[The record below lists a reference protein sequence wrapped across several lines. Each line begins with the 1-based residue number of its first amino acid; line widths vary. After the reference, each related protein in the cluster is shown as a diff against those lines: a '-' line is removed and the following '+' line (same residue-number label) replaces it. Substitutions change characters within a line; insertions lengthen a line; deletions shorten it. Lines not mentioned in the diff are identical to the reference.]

1 MHVLVG
7 ACTESNPIT
16 CSAQGASSKLS
27 ATRWWG
33 CCKWSPGW
41 HGSTR
46 STFRPRWTTRFPRY
60 SMAFRVC
67 KSMPASQ
74 RSKIVKTMNI
84 NLAAHK
90 IKLPD
95 SLSPKNHQCSGKHL
109 SEKRQWWS
117 QRLAKQL
124 AILRPFGTHSWPQSN
139 RFSTFLVCGASA
151 RSRRWR
157 TQCLA
162 SRRP

>member
-7 ACTESNPIT
+7 ACTESDPIT
-16 CSAQGASSKLS
+16 CSAQGASWKLS

-41 HGSTR
+41 HGQDQVISGQDDQDEPPT
-46 STFRPRWTTRFPRY
+46 FPRY
-60 SMAFRVC
+60 SFHGLPFVC
-67 KSMPASQ
+67 Q
-74 RSKIVKTMNI
+74 SKCPHLNAAKKREDYEILWNTMNI

-95 SLSPKNHQCSGKHL
+95 SQNPQNHQCSGKHL

-139 RFSTFLVCGASA
+139 RFVRTFLV
-151 RSRRWR
+151 
-157 TQCLA
+157 
-162 SRRP
+162 